1 MLLYSTGRG
10 TPVGN
15 PIAPA
20 IKLTGSPDAMKLLG
34 ANIDADLTGVVLG
47 SMSIEEAG
55 RLLFDKNVDTCRGEP
70 TIAEKLGH
78 REYAFPVEAF
88 TGMEID
94 KIDIYVEGVR
104 AID

>member
-1 MLLYSTGRG
+1 MLSRMMLSGANVLLYSTGRG

-55 RLLFDKNVDTCRGEP
+55 RLLFDKIVDTCRGEP

-78 REYAFPVEAF
+78 REYAFPLLMGAL
-88 TGMEID
+88 
-94 KIDIYVEGVR
+94 
-104 AID
+104 